1 MAEVPNEGL
10 NQILT
15 GIKQPDLSSMQPTQI
30 PDPIPVQQMKFFAPN
45 MNEMNY
51 QNKDDGLKEQE
62 EEIMEGK
69 EPNQLNFDPNLI
81 QNLDKDYISNGL
93 NE

>member
-1 MAEVPNEGL
+1 MPEVTNEGL

-15 GIKQPDLSSMQPTQI
+15 GIKQPNLSSMQPTQI
-30 PDPIPVQQMKFFAPN
+30 PDAMKPVQQMKFFAPN
-45 MNEMNY
+45 MNEMN
-51 QNKDDGLKEQE
+51 DELKQQE
-62 EEIMEGK
+62 EEMMEEK

-81 QNLDKDYISNGL
+81 QNIDKDYASNGL